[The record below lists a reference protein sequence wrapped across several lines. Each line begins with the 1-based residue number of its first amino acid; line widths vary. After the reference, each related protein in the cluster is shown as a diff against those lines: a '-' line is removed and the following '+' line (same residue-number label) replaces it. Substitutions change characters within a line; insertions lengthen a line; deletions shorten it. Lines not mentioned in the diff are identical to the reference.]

1 MGSPSSSSA
10 LDHCAARSPE
20 TVPVV
25 SAPVV
30 SAPVVSVPVA
40 LPAEEVVVDGSLEP
54 APGAVSPPSSSPP
67 THHRVTATGVLATTT
82 TALVHNRLTHAAGGM
97 LSSTL
102 TGLFTREFDLESAS
116 RTRPTHRFRRGPDR
130 ARAHVKVRQ
139 PRSRQSGPW
148 GHDQVTSSSQRAMF
162 AGQR

>member
-1 MGSPSSSSA
+1 MGSPSSPPA
-10 LDHCAARSPE
+10 LDHCAVRSPE
-20 TVPVV
+20 TV
-25 SAPVV
+25 
-30 SAPVVSVPVA
+30 PVVSVPVA

-54 APGAVSPPSSSPP
+54 AGAVSPPSSSPS

-102 TGLFTREFDLESAS
+102 TGLFTPYL
-116 RTRPTHRFRRGPDR
+116 G
-130 ARAHVKVRQ
+130 
-139 PRSRQSGPW
+139 
-148 GHDQVTSSSQRAMF
+148 GHDQVTSSSRRAMF